1 MKGAV
6 PEGTAKGSFEVGARK
21 ISTIVTSAGFAAGQG
36 GLKACGTCSLC
47 CKLLRVREL
56 NKPID
61 TLCRHATPDRGGC
74 SIYPRRPSSC
84 RGFICAWLTN
94 RSLGD
99 VWFPAHCKMILAQR
113 VAPYSIAEQGLLVT
127 VDPAY
132 PSAWRREPYYSQL
145 LAWARD
151 FPIEIRIG
159 RRCIGLSPDGTEEEV
174 TKTGDWFDGT

>member
-6 PEGTAKGSFEVGARK
+6 PDERSFEVGFRK

-61 TLCRHATPDRGGC
+61 TACRHAAPDRGGC
-74 SIYPRRPSSC
+74 AIYSERPSSC
-84 RGFICAWLTN
+84 RGFICAWLAN
-94 RSLGD
+94 KRLGD
-99 VWFPAHCKMILAQR
+99 VWFPAHCKMIL
-113 VAPYSIAEQGLLVT
+113 VAPHSTAEQGLLVT

-132 PSAWRREPYYSQL
+132 PTSWRREPYYSQL
-145 LAWARD
+145 LAWARE

-159 RRCIGLSPDGTEEEV
+159 RRCIALSADGTEEDV
-174 TKTGDWFDGT
+174 TKPREWFEGT